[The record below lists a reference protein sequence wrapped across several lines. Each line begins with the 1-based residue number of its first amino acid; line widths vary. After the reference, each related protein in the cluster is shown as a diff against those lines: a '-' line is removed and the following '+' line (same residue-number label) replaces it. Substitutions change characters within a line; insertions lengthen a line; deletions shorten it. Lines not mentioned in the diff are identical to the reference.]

1 MNSKIDEI
9 LDEQRFP
16 CIGMSKDER
25 NYCLNIIRNCK
36 DLCDTANKV
45 DGINKCEIVE
55 MHFRKENNVVSF
67 SGSLSI
73 GSESRSIE
81 GYFYLEKDRVIVD
94 SKVTR
99 LCIDADRKEYT
110 VLDEFKLE
118 NDILKRRSQYNYNMK
133 SLYTEINDE
142 TVKGRLK

>member
-1 MNSKIDEI
+1 MSSKIDI
-9 LDEQRFP
+9 LLDEKRFP

-36 DLCDTANKV
+36 DICDTENKV
-45 DGINKCEIVE
+45 NGISKCQIIE
-55 MHFRKENNVVSF
+55 MHFRKENNDVRI

-73 GSESRSIE
+73 NNEFRTIE
-81 GYFYLEKDRVIVD
+81 GYLYLEKDRILVD
-94 SKVTR
+94 YKITR
-99 LCIDADRKEYT
+99 LCIANERKIYT

-142 TVKGRLK
+142 TLKGRLR

>member
-1 MNSKIDEI
+1 MNSKIDVL

-36 DLCDTANKV
+36 DICNTENKV

-55 MHFRKENNVVSF
+55 MHFRKDNNVISF

-73 GSESRSIE
+73 GKEYRTIE
-81 GYFYLEKDRVIVD
+81 GYMYMKKNKVILD
-94 SKVTR
+94 SKITR
-99 LCIDADRKEYT
+99 LCVDCKNKEYK

-118 NDILKRRSQYNYNMK
+118 NDILKRRSKYNYNMK
-133 SLYTEINDE
+133 SLYEEINDE